1 MNVWSQIYEAT
12 ALLTKELGHRRI
24 YAPAAYRQVRALS
37 LVPIVHTEV
46 FDLAALFPTCW
57 TMTPEGPELMA
68 LRSLLSDGSAMPGGE
83 KAGLTVLPLAFQA
96 YPFVV
101 PHGEVAASEAV
112 LVDLAIADQPSDI
125 GAPIIMAD
133 GQPAR
138 ATLTRARLALQ
149 TGGVLGVTRALSQF
163 AHEEGLLEPWPLKFE
178 LGDGE
183 SVDIDGLMV
192 LSRARLEAPGVRKAI
207 RAFGVEAGLF
217 FSAHRLS
224 LFRISG
230 LLSAARAVVAARK
243 REVSRQAAA

>member
-1 MNVWSQIYEAT
+1 MNVWSQIYEAP
-12 ALLTKELGHRRI
+12 ALLTKEFGHQRI
-24 YAPAAYRQVRALS
+24 YAPAAYRQVRTLS

-57 TMTPEGPELMA
+57 TTTPQGPALAA
-68 LRSLLSDGSAMPGGE
+68 LRSLLPGGSAMPGGE
-83 KAGLTVLPLAFQA
+83 KAGLAVLPLAFQA

-101 PHGEVAASEAV
+101 PDGGGAGSEAV
-112 LVDLAIADQPSDI
+112 LVDQAIADQPSDV
-125 GAPIIMAD
+125 GAPMIMAD

-138 ATLTRARLALQ
+138 ATLMRARLALQ
-149 TGGVLGVTRALSQF
+149 TGRVLQTTRALSQF
-163 AHEEGLLEPWPLKFE
+163 VHEEGLLEPWPLRFE

-192 LSRARLEAPGVRKAI
+192 LARARLEAPGLRKAI

-230 LLSAARAVVAARK
+230 LLSAAKTVVAARK
-243 REVSRQAAA
+243 REMSRQAAA